1 MDRNKSLA
9 FSMTVLKSFK
19 LIVVGNKHA
28 GKTSL
33 ILRFVK
39 DFFENNYKVTIGV

>member
-1 MDRNKSLA
+1 MNKRNKSVV
-9 FSMTVLKSFK
+9 FSMSTIKSFK

-39 DFFENNYKVTIGV
+39 DFF